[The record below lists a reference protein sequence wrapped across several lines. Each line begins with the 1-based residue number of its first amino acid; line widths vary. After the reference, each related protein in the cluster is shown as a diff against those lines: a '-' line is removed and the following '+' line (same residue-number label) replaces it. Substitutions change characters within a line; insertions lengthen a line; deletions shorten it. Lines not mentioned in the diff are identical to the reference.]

1 MGRHSVEDERVFW
14 RSFGLT
20 LLKWV
25 GVATL
30 PVLAAFGIWRLVS
43 SEDSEPEPPKPSAVA
58 VVSPSPTLPSPSP
71 EAVLPSPTPPASPS
85 PTATK
90 GELQVLN
97 GSGVAGT
104 GVQAAERLK
113 AAGYTVVA
121 TQNASRRYDKTTIFY
136 QPGFKQMAEGVAKT
150 LGIGTV
156 QPALENLDKQIPVT
170 AVIGADYKA

>member
-30 PVLAAFGIWRLVS
+30 PVLAAFGIWRLVAG
-43 SEDSEPEPPKPSAVA
+43 EDVEPEPPKPSVRAIA
-58 VVSPSPTLPSPSP
+58 SPSPTLPPPSP
-71 EAVLPSPTPPASPS
+71 VATIASPTPTASPS
-85 PTATK
+85 PVATK

-97 GSGVAGT
+97 AT
-104 GVQAAERLK
+104 GVPGKGVEAAKRLEE
-113 AAGYTVVA
+113 AGYTVVA

-136 QPGFKQMAEGVAKT
+136 QPGFKQMAEGVAKA
-150 LGIGTV
+150 LGVGSV
-156 QPALENLDKQIPVT
+156 QPALDNLDKKIPVT
-170 AVIGADYKA
+170 AVIGNDYKA